1 MATPTK
7 ALGMSETPTYLT
19 EIHMLW
25 QTVGELTSLMKSWK
39 SLVNY
44 GKIIISQGTL
54 AELQYLL
61 PGLILKQ
68 STFKVPLILIPEVS
82 QKRTQ
87 IMKQSHIMGF
97 AANLLSF
104 TNIVAIMNLLG
115 ILMMVTAQI
124 RWL

>member
-25 QTVGELTSLMKSWK
+25 KTVGELTSLMKSWK

-68 STFKVPLILIPEVS
+68 STFKVPLTLIPEVS

-87 IMKQSHIMGF
+87 IMKQSHIVGF
-97 AANLLSF
+97 ATNLLSF
-104 TNIVAIMNLLG
+104 TNMVAITNLLG
-115 ILMMVTAQI
+115 IPMMVTTQI